1 MNKWK
6 TSLHLNHLDGE
17 IKTDHFST
25 NTGIFQ
31 GDSPSGLL
39 SILSLLQ
46 LSWLLNTSNIGYRIN
61 HQGDIISHLLFMD
74 NLKLFAANNNQLAS
88 VIRIV
93 HKFSDDIGMSFGID
107 RCKKYMI
114 LKSELSSKHAFEAIN
129 LYAIPALLYG
139 FPVLDWTI
147 TELKIIDRETRKML
161 LQYHAMHNQSDVTR
175 LYLPRKNGDR
185 GLINMT
191 NHYNNAII
199 NFSSCLLNSEEQFL
213 KLTSNWQITRGE
225 KPIHQKAQRYCD
237 EIGHDIQQLAAMRKL
252 PRKIAIKSAHINK
265 LEAELKRKNMH
276 GQFAKYLDQPHVDK
290 ERSNQW
296 LKSSTLKRSTESTI
310 AAIQEQAI
318 STKYTENHVFNVE
331 DDGYMSNL
339 PCRKRNHPPHHIR
352 LRWSFTNKIPR
363 TP

>member
-1 MNKWK
+1 
-6 TSLHLNHLDGE
+6 
-17 IKTDHFST
+17 
-25 NTGIFQ
+25 
-31 GDSPSGLL
+31 
-39 SILSLLQ
+39 
-46 LSWLLNTSNIGYRIN
+46 
-61 HQGDIISHLLFMD
+61 
-74 NLKLFAANNNQLAS
+74 
-88 VIRIV
+88 
-93 HKFSDDIGMSFGID
+93 
-107 RCKKYMI
+107 MI

-147 TELKIIDRETRKML
+147 AELKIIDRETRKML

-252 PRKIAIKSAHINK
+252 PRKITIRSARINK
-265 LEAELKRKNMH
+265 LRAELKRKHML
-276 GQFAKYLDQPHVDK
+276 GQFARHLDQPHFDK

-310 AAIQEQAI
+310 AAIQEQAV
-318 STKYTENHVFNVE
+318 STKYTKKHSFNV
-331 DDGYMSNL
+331 
-339 PCRKRNHPPHHIR
+339 
-352 LRWSFTNKIPR
+352 
-363 TP
+363 